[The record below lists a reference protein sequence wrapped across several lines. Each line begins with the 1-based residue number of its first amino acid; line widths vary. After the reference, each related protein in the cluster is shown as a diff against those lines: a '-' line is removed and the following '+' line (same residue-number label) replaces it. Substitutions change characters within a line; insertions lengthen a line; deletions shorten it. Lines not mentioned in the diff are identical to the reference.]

1 MGVVEGGRG
10 GGLAMVLGG
19 NGRGG
24 WWVRRLPLP
33 LPVVVGGWL
42 QEGRNSWHVKS
53 SIEDFKLCFG
63 VVCLV
68 AFTTVLISDDITSY
82 NSLNSR
88 FIKKQ

>member
-1 MGVVEGGRG
+1 MVVVVVVVVVVE
-10 GGLAMVLGG
+10 V
-19 NGRGG
+19 
-24 WWVRRLPLP
+24 VVVV
-33 LPVVVGGWL
+33 VVVGGWL